1 MIALLT
7 VNSLTF
13 AALMKISQIV
23 AHASDLA
30 IGKDNKLLW
39 NLPKDMAWFKE
50 KTITNPVIMGRI
62 TMSALSKP
70 LPNRRN
76 IVLSSNPNLIL
87 PGFEWARSLEQ
98 ALEMA
103 KRTAKE
109 EIFIIGGGKLYASA
123 LEFTH
128 KLYITK
134 IQATFEDADTF
145 YPEIDLAPWTV
156 LFEEYFEKDEKHKYD
171 FSFHIYERD
180 LGDKEK

>member
-1 MIALLT
+1 
-7 VNSLTF
+7 
-13 AALMKISQIV
+13 MKISQIV
-23 AHASDLA
+23 AHASDLS
-30 IGKDNKLLW
+30 IGKDNQLLW
-39 NLPKDMAWFKE
+39 HLPTDMAWFKE
-50 KTITNPVIMGRI
+50 KTITNPVIMGRN
-62 TMSALSKP
+62 TMAALKKP

-76 IVLSSNPNLIL
+76 IVLSGNPNLVL

-109 EIFIIGGGKLYASA
+109 EIFIIGGGKLYASS

-134 IQATFEDADTF
+134 IQTTFDDADTH
-145 YPEIDLAPWTV
+145 YPEVDLGAWNV
-156 LFEEYFEKDEKHKYD
+156 VFEEFHEKDDKHKYD

-180 LGDKEK
+180 LMDKDK